1 LDFFSQKNVGFSRR
15 FKRATEPQHLPEGM
29 VMLALK
35 LFKASAA
42 PESGEEEKIYMEE

>member
-1 LDFFSQKNVGFSRR
+1 VGPSRH
-15 FKRATEPQHLPEGM
+15 FKRATELQHLPEGM

-42 PESGEEEKIYMEE
+42 PEGNKEKNINGGIKKYEEK

>member
-1 LDFFSQKNVGFSRR
+1 VGLSHH
-15 FKRATEPQHLPEGM
+15 FKKATELQHLPEGM

-42 PESGEEEKIYMEE
+42 PEGRKEEKYKWRNKKYEE